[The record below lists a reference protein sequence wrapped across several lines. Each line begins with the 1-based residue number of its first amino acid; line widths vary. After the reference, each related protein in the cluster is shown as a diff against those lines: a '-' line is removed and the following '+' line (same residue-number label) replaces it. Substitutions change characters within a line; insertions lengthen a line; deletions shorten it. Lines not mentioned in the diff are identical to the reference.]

1 MLTTLLSL
9 FTAGSLLIPNF
20 SDPPIN
26 NWQSSSLLEVS
37 SLPKVKENN
46 IGPVIKAK
54 SAIAVD
60 LKTGL
65 ALYEKNIHDQRSI
78 ASITKLMTVVIILE
92 ENKMD
97 DVVTVPQKITT
108 VQGTKIWLAPG
119 EKITVENLLYAALIP
134 SANDA
139 AYTLANYNSN
149 GNIDEFIKK
158 MNQKALELGLYDTH
172 FTNPIGLDD
181 EGNYS
186 SAYDLTLLGRYAY
199 SKAFV
204 RQATVLKDREI
215 SSTNGRLVHKLKTT
229 NDLLNSYLKVLGL
242 KTGTTDQAGECLIAV
257 IENDKGRDILTVT
270 LGSPDRYKETKILA
284 DWVFRSYNWY

>member
-9 FTAGSLLIPNF
+9 FTAGALLIPNF
-20 SDPPIN
+20 SDPAIN

-37 SLPKVKENN
+37 ALPKVKESN

-65 ALYEKNIHDQRSI
+65 TLYEKNIHDERPI

-92 ENKMD
+92 ENKLE
-97 DVVTVPQKITT
+97 DVATVPQKITT

-139 AYTLANYNSN
+139 AYTLADYNSN

-172 FTNPIGLDD
+172 FTNPIGLDE

-215 SSTNGRLVHKLKTT
+215 SSTNGKLVHKLKTT